1 MDATARR
8 EFLRAAALEVGFDVF
23 GVASVD
29 IDVRADYFR
38 RWIAEGMHGDMT
50 WMEKNPQR
58 RTEAKQVLP
67 EARSFVVVG
76 LNYYQPHPPAAYRI
90 AKYALG
96 EDYHGV
102 LLKRLKKLCTV
113 MRSMGGEQ
121 KPYVDTGPVLEKPVA
136 AEAGLGWQG
145 KSTILLQKGYGTWL
159 FLGVI
164 ITTLDLTPSHKQ
176 PNRCGSC
183 TRCIEACPTAAII
196 APYQL
201 DARKCLAYLT
211 IEHQGAIPVA
221 YRAALGNR
229 VYGCDDCLDVCPWN
243 RWAQNTKEARFTAR
257 SHPVLRETLS
267 WTEEKFV
274 EHFRGTPIKRLGL
287 LRWWRNALT
296 VLGNTGGHEDIPA
309 VLQLINH
316 DNAMVAEHARWAEEQ
331 IRQRLNKQW
340 IA

>member
-1 MDATARR
+1 MEATTRR
-8 EFLRAAALEVGFDVF
+8 EQLRAAAQEIGFDVF
-23 GVASVD
+23 GVAS
-29 IDVRADYFR
+29 IEADVRADYFR
-38 RWIAEGMHGDMT
+38 QWIAEGMHGDMA
-50 WMEKNPQR
+50 WMEKNLER
-58 RTEAKQVLP
+58 RTNARQVLP
-67 EARSFVVVG
+67 EARSIVVVG
-76 LNYYQPHPPAAYRI
+76 LNYYQPHPSATYRI

-102 LLKRLKKLCTV
+102 ILKRLKKLCAV
-113 MRSMGGEQ
+113 MRTLGGEQ

-159 FLGVI
+159 FLGTI
-164 ITTLDLTPSHKQ
+164 ITTLELTPSAKQ

-183 TRCIEACPTAAII
+183 TRCIEACPTSAIV

-211 IEHQGAIPVA
+211 IEHQGTIPEV
-221 YRAALGNR
+221 YRKALGNR

-243 RWAQNTKEARFTAR
+243 RWAQATKESRFSAR

-267 WTEEKFV
+267 WTEEEFK
-274 EHFRGTPIKRLGL
+274 EHFRGSPIKRLGL
-287 LRWWRNALT
+287 FRWWRNALT
-296 VLGNTGGHEDIPA
+296 VLGNTGTSADLSAVIHLIKHED
-309 VLQLINH
+309 
-316 DNAMVAEHARWAEEQ
+316 AMVAEHARWAEEQ
-331 IRQRLNKQW
+331 IRGRLDKPG